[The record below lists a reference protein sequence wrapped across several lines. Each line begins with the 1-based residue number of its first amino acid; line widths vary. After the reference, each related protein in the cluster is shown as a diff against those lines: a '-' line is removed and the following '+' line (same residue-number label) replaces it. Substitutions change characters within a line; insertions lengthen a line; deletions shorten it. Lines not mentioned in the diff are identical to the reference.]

1 MEARERAVKLASQI
15 ARDTEREF
23 KHARVEVEP
32 AIPGADNEVDV
43 YLWLES
49 EAEGEDAA
57 DLWEW
62 VRFACTQA
70 WENEDVKIVWRWKR
84 NRAGTLEDDN
94 ES

>member
-1 MEARERAVKLASQI
+1 MEARERAMQIASRI

-32 AIPGADNEVDV
+32 ADRNPDDEVDA

-49 EAEGEDAA
+49 DAGGEDVE
-57 DLWEW
+57 DLWAW

-70 WENEDVKIVWRWKR
+70 WENEDVRIVWRWKR
-84 NRAGTLEDDN
+84 NRAGTLEDDD